1 MNVFS
6 LSGGAATPL
15 DTLVSSLNKNFELRA
30 GELRNQTHLRGLTMA
45 VESLSES
52 DRGELTN
59 GLGTLRAMISESFSE
74 VGGDLNLNSLGQ
86 EAETT
91 VGGAEAGLN
100 ENQLRAATA
109 VAMAA
114 ADPAAYAH
122 AAMSTK
128 TAQNATG
135 VVMASEGIAGHLS
148 HYSETVMAQEAF
160 SEQPL
165 RQMMGWSVTL
175 AAAAARQDAFAE
187 AWFPTVVLTPADAG
201 LTLTVARSMIVNAPT
216 HVMDGQ
222 PNNFDRVNLIDAA
235 RNPELL
241 EDESTRCFPVVPQD
255 ASNPGRQKFIA
266 GVTPTTI
273 KVEGFDVLTAPLAF
287 GEVGLINISTPSHMV
302 QQGVMELTD
311 AIGQGARLDKLYL
324 KLGDEFIAFN
334 VRNLATSGFLAAQ
347 EGESPRQVLSFETRD
362 LSLHAGTKT
371 IAGAISDAIPEI
383 AANNLTVRFG
393 VSVTGS
399 LDLQTSATRVNGEL
413 IGITAILN
421 ADGEEIG
428 LEDGVGKVVADAF
441 AAQAKLSGWYPFAVR
456 TNENRRQLG
465 KLLDVLE
472 QRYCYGIPLVAPIS
486 VPAPIGSAKPAQNL
500 EALISAQRRRCSN
513 AAITTLLNHAGNL
526 ADYMAGKRRKGSV
539 PQLGSVGRLVVHP
552 FYEKRVIDAAAAVQT
567 LRDNDKALDIA
578 ALLTNTI
585 KDLAANMLIE
595 SAYPAALEASLT
607 GSKAVKLL
615 VGTDIKIGQHLQVQ
629 GDLRTFGPMFK
640 DPIVVTT
647 LNKKM
652 DGKILLTL
660 TRESESNVP
669 DILQFGWHAFM
680 PELVSVVQVTRHG
693 NTRQEATVQSRY
705 LHICNLPIMAEIE
718 VRNLSEAL
726 YNKSAL
732 KVDLTAPV
740 EGPGTGFPGG
750 TDGGTTGDNTGGG
763 TDGGTD
769 GTGAP

>member
-1 MNVFS
+1 MNVFN
-6 LSGGAATPL
+6 LAGGVATPL
-15 DTLVSSLNKNFELRA
+15 DTLVSSLNSSFQLRA
-30 GELRNQTHLRGLTMA
+30 GEMKAPANMRGLTMA
-45 VESLSES
+45 VESL
-52 DRGELTN
+52 GENEVAELRSNMGSLT
-59 GLGTLRAMISESFSE
+59 AMVVESFQV
-74 VGGDLNLNSLGQ
+74 VGKDLNLNVLG
-86 EAETT
+86 EKSETT
-91 VGGAEAGLN
+91 VGGDQAGLN
-100 ENQLRAATA
+100 QNQLNAATA
-109 VAMAA
+109 IAMAA
-114 ADPAAYAH
+114 ADPAAYAR
-122 AAMSTK
+122 AASN
-128 TAQNATG
+128 TATASGTTG
-135 VVMASEGIAGHLS
+135 VVMASEGIGGAIS
-148 HYSETVMAQEAF
+148 HYNETVMAQEAF

-175 AAAAARQDAFAE
+175 AAASARQDAFAE
-187 AWFPTVVLTPADAG
+187 AWFPTIVLTPADAG
-201 LTLTVARSMIVNAPT
+201 LTLTVARSMIVNTPT
-216 HVMDGQ
+216 HNLDGA

-235 RNPELL
+235 RNPEIL
-241 EDESTRCFPVVPQD
+241 EDESTRVHPVVPQD
-255 ASNPGRQKFIA
+255 VSNPARQKFIPGFGA
-266 GVTPTTI
+266 TNI
-273 KVEGFDVLTAPLAF
+273 KVEGFDVATAPLAF
-287 GEVGLINISTPSHMV
+287 GEVGLINISTPSHMA

-324 KLGDEFIAFN
+324 KVGEEFVVMN

-347 EGESPRQVLSFETRD
+347 EGEATRQVLSFETRD
-362 LSLHAGTKT
+362 LSLHAGSKT
-371 IAGAISDAIPEI
+371 SAGAAIAAFPEI
-383 AANNLTVRFG
+383 AANNLTVRYG

-399 LDLQTSATRVNGEL
+399 LDLQTSICRVSGEV

-421 ADGEEIG
+421 ADGEEID
-428 LEDGVGKVVADAF
+428 LTDGVGKTIVDKF
-441 AAQAKLSGWYPFAVR
+441 AADVKLVGWYPFAVR

-472 QRYCYGIPLVAPIS
+472 QRYCYGIPLTAPIS

-552 FYEKRVIDAAAAVQT
+552 FHEKRIIDAAEAVQT

-595 SAYPAALEASLT
+595 SAYPAALEASLS
-607 GSKAVKLL
+607 GSKVVKLL

-629 GDLRTFGPMFK
+629 GDLRTFGPMFAN
-640 DPIVVTT
+640 PTVVTT

-680 PELVSVVQVTRHG
+680 PELVSVVQVTRNG

-705 LHICNLPIMAEIE
+705 LHICNLPILAEIE

-726 YNKSAL
+726 SNKSSI
-732 KVDLTAPV
+732 KVDLTAPLD
-740 EGPGTGFPGG
+740 GAGGGFPEG
-750 TDGGTTGDNTGGG
+750 TDGGTGGDG

-769 GTGAP
+769 GGTAP